1 VWLKK
6 PHGGLRN
13 LVSVGSRRRVESTRE
28 AAAMRGA
35 ARCALRSG
43 MACVFALRA
52 LATRVPWAAARAA
65 ARMRTRRGR
74 SGVLCAWKCA
84 LRPEMLGWRR
94 KVVMCAL
101 LARRAHRG
109 RADRGNARVARSAV
123 RAWRRGALPFEL
135 AMGSRERR
143 HWGSLPPWESFF
155 LRSVGACARTTNHIP
170 PSVHH
175 TQRSLPRNKHTRIT
189 GSAQLQLR
197 ATCLATHAPPGGR
210 LTALRIR

>member
-1 VWLKK
+1 
-6 PHGGLRN
+6 
-13 LVSVGSRRRVESTRE
+13 
-28 AAAMRGA
+28 MRGA

-155 LRSVGACARTTNHIP
+155 SETLV
-170 PSVHH
+170 V
-175 TQRSLPRNKHTRIT
+175 L
-189 GSAQLQLR
+189 
-197 ATCLATHAPPGGR
+197 
-210 LTALRIR
+210 